1 MALHTE
7 STSQAMS
14 TSVAL
19 QPDGSYLIR
28 GYEEARRLML
38 SNQVTQAGFNA
49 EETLKSDAEFTKILI
64 MLDGEEHNVRRK
76 DAARFF
82 TPKTIHDHY
91 GPIMEGAVDTVIEKF
106 RREGRAELN
115 HLTAEMATMV
125 VARIMGLNDAD
136 PGLTG
141 RLQGMMNQYAGPFTL
156 HPVIMF
162 KWSKRM
168 LDLFNLH
175 LRDVLPVVRARR
187 KQPTNDMISHML
199 QRGRSAFGILAE
211 TLMYGVAGIATT
223 QEFLIVCVRELMQN
237 PDMRAAMLNGDREAR
252 HHLLNEI
259 LRVHPVVLYLYRRAQ
274 ADLSVD
280 SEGQTITIPK
290 GSLIVFDTKAIN
302 SDPRVYGEN
311 GHEIQIGREKPA
323 DIPWSAL
330 AFGTGIHRCVGEF
343 LAIEESDLF
352 LQRFLRLNLEVERW
366 PDVEY
371 NPTTTTYKFSGF
383 IIRLAD

>member
-1 MALHTE
+1 MTVITE
-7 STSQAMS
+7 TTHDAVRAAVS
-14 TSVAL
+14 L
-19 QPDGSYLIR
+19 QPDGTYLVR

-49 EETLKSDAEFTKILI
+49 EETLKTEADFTKILI

-82 TPKTIHDHY
+82 TPKTIQDHY
-91 GPIMEGAVDTVIEKF
+91 GPIMAGAVDTVIEKF
-106 RREGRAELN
+106 RREGRVELN
-115 HLTAEMATMV
+115 HLTAEMATIV

-136 PGLTG
+136 PGLTK
-141 RLQGMMNQYAGPFTL
+141 RLQGMMNQYAGPFSP

-168 LDLFNLH
+168 IDLMNLH

-187 KQPTNDMISHML
+187 KNPTNDMISHML
-199 QRGRSAFGILAE
+199 QRGRSALGIMAE

-223 QEFLIVCVRELMQN
+223 QEFLIVCVRELLQN
-237 PDMRAAMLNGDREAR
+237 PEMREAMLSGDREAR

-274 ADLSVD
+274 ADLTVET
-280 SEGQTITIPK
+280 EGETITIPK
-290 GSLIVFDTKAIN
+290 GAMIVFDTRAIN
-302 SDPRVYGEN
+302 SDPRIYGDD
-311 GHEIQIGREKPA
+311 GHEIRIGREKPA
-323 DIPWSAL
+323 EIPWSAL

-352 LQRFLRLNLEVERW
+352 LQRFLPLNLEVERW

-383 IIRLAD
+383 MIRLAN